1 MVKRIAVAVHGKG
14 LEKSGLF
21 PISWLKGRLFF
32 QVGKLPV
39 MTFPIVNG
47 LRTVEFG
54 NPGESRD
61 KLISLILDGNKR
73 ATAGTLEWDY
83 IAENEP
89 IETVGEKLAVLD
101 NLNQHIATIQVN
113 RVEVK
118 RFADVPDEFA
128 LAEAEG
134 DLSGDDFRASHYD
147 FWTKNGSPI
156 TDETEIVLVYFDLIE
171 DLRKS
176 Q

>member
-1 MVKRIAVAVHGKG
+1 M
-14 LEKSGLF
+14 S
-21 PISWLKGRLFF
+21 
-32 QVGKLPV
+32 
-39 MTFPIVNG
+39 FPIVNG
-47 LRTVEFG
+47 MRTIEFG
-54 NPGESRD
+54 NPGESRE

-101 NLNQHIATIQVN
+101 NENRHIATIQVT

-118 RFADVPDEFA
+118 RFADVPTEFA

-134 DLSGDDFRASHYD
+134 DLSGDDFRDSHFD
-147 FWTKNGSPI
+147 FWSRLGLDIK
-156 TDETEIVLVYFDLIE
+156 DETEIVLVYFDLIQ
-171 DLRKS
+171 DLRKTY
-176 Q
+176 

>member
-1 MVKRIAVAVHGKG
+1 M
-14 LEKSGLF
+14 
-21 PISWLKGRLFF
+21 
-32 QVGKLPV
+32 
-39 MTFPIVNG
+39 
-47 LRTVEFG
+47 RTVEFG

-61 KLISLILDGNKR
+61 KLISHILDGNKR

-101 NLNQHIATIQVN
+101 NQNRHIATIQVT
-113 RVEVK
+113 RLEVK
-118 RFADVPDEFA
+118 RFADVPTEFA

-134 DLSGDDFRASHYD
+134 DLSGDDFRASHFD
-147 FWTKNGSPI
+147 FWSKLGLDI

-171 DLRKS
+171 DLRNS
-176 Q
+176 L

>member
-1 MVKRIAVAVHGKG
+1 M
-14 LEKSGLF
+14 
-21 PISWLKGRLFF
+21 
-32 QVGKLPV
+32 
-39 MTFPIVNG
+39 
-47 LRTVEFG
+47 RTVEFG

-61 KLISLILDGNKR
+61 KLISHVLDGNKR

-101 NLNQHIATIQVN
+101 NQNRHIATIQVT

-118 RFADVPDEFA
+118 RFADVPTEFA

-134 DLSGDDFRASHYD
+134 DLSGDDFRASHFD
-147 FWTKNGSPI
+147 FWSKLGLDI
-156 TDETEIVLVYFDLIE
+156 KDETEIVLVYFDLID
-171 DLRKS
+171 DLRNS
-176 Q
+176 L

>member
-1 MVKRIAVAVHGKG
+1 
-14 LEKSGLF
+14 
-21 PISWLKGRLFF
+21 
-32 QVGKLPV
+32 
-39 MTFPIVNG
+39 MTFPVVNG

-101 NLNQHIATIQVN
+101 NEDQHIATIQVN
-113 RVEVK
+113 RVEVQ
-118 RFADVPDEFA
+118 RFSDVPTEFA

-134 DLSGDDFRASHYD
+134 DLSGDDFRESHLAY
-147 FWTKNGSPI
+147 WSKLGLAI
-156 TDETEIVLVYFDLIE
+156 KDETEIVLVYFDLIE
-171 DLRKS
+171 DLRSSK
-176 Q
+176 

>member
-1 MVKRIAVAVHGKG
+1 
-14 LEKSGLF
+14 
-21 PISWLKGRLFF
+21 
-32 QVGKLPV
+32 
-39 MTFPIVNG
+39 MTFPVVNG
-47 LRTVEFG
+47 LRSIEFG

-83 IAENEP
+83 IAENEL

-101 NLNQHIATIQVN
+101 NNNQQIATIQAT

-134 DLSGDDFRASHYD
+134 DLSGDDFRESHSA
-147 FWTKNGSPI
+147 FWSKLGLEI
-156 TDETEIVLVYFDLIE
+156 TAETEIVLVYFDLIE

-176 Q
+176 L

>member
-1 MVKRIAVAVHGKG
+1 
-14 LEKSGLF
+14 
-21 PISWLKGRLFF
+21 
-32 QVGKLPV
+32 

-47 LRTVEFG
+47 LRTIEFG

-61 KLISLILDGNKR
+61 TILSFLLDGNKR

-101 NLNQHIATIQVN
+101 NHNHHIATIQVN

-134 DLSGDDFRASHYD
+134 DLSGDDFRESHFA

-156 TDETEIVLVYFDLIE
+156 TDDTEIVLVYFDLIE
-171 DLRKS
+171 DLRNS
-176 Q
+176 L

>member
-1 MVKRIAVAVHGKG
+1 M
-14 LEKSGLF
+14 
-21 PISWLKGRLFF
+21 
-32 QVGKLPV
+32 
-39 MTFPIVNG
+39 
-47 LRTVEFG
+47 RTVEFG
-54 NPGESRD
+54 NPGESRE

-101 NLNQHIATIQVN
+101 NENRHIATIQVT

-118 RFADVPDEFA
+118 RFADVPTEFA

-134 DLSGDDFRASHYD
+134 DLSGDDFRASHFD
-147 FWTKNGSPI
+147 FWSKLGLDI
-156 TDETEIVLVYFDLIE
+156 KDETEIVLVYFDLIE
-171 DLRKS
+171 DLRNS
-176 Q
+176 